1 MKSLKKFAGVGL
13 ITILA
18 ATCTFAG
25 TITGSR
31 NGTITGSRNGTI
43 TGSRNGTITG
53 SRNGTITGSRNGTIT
68 GSRNGIIPTAADQ
81 RFRSN
86 LQEELLYSLV
96 IYLSLGW

>member
-53 SRNGTITGSRNGTIT
+53 SRNGTMT

-96 IYLSLGW
+96 LYLRLGW

>member
-43 TGSRNGTITG
+43 TGSRNG
-53 SRNGTITGSRNGTIT
+53 
-68 GSRNGIIPTAADQ
+68 IIPTAADQ

-96 IYLSLGW
+96 LYLSLGW

>member
-18 ATCTFAG
+18 ATGTFAG

-53 SRNGTITGSRNGTIT
+53 SRNGTITGG
-68 GSRNGIIPTAADQ
+68 RNGIIPTAADQ

-96 IYLSLGW
+96 LYLSLGW

>member
-43 TGSRNGTITG
+43 TGSRNG
-53 SRNGTITGSRNGTIT
+53 
-68 GSRNGIIPTAADQ
+68 IIPTAADQ
-81 RFRSN
+81 RFRAN

-96 IYLSLGW
+96 LYLSLGW